1 MVDIVGRGMADVAS
15 ARGLHVVQEVGARLP
30 LTARY
35 AVLGLIERNHREVLQ
50 LSAGDAYAKAEQM
63 LPELCHEA
71 TEYVLLYAEA
81 SVRTLVGFSAAREV
95 EEETL
100 LVRYLL
106 ELQIDPDHRRKGLG
120 RALVQDARRAAEAAG
135 ACGLMLTCNTRNSRA
150 LRFYATLGFVT
161 SPTSPSLCAPASC
174 AASSDDGNRYEILA
188 LIWGEGAFAR
198 LAARGIEALQ
208 HHNARVDERSAEKRA
223 LLSIA
228 ADDDDVFEE
237 PPAKERRHTHSPLR
251 KEDESVHELD

>member
-1 MVDIVGRGMADVAS
+1 MADIAS
-15 ARGLHVVQEVGARLP
+15 ASGLHVVQEVGARLP

-81 SVRTLVGFSAAREV
+81 SARTLVGFSAAREV

-106 ELQIDPDHRRKGLG
+106 ELQIDPDHRNIDA
-120 RALVQDARRAAEAAG
+120 RALGGPLSRRRGELLRQPVRVVSCSPAIHATAERSGSTQPSASSHLRPHHHCAR
-135 ACGLMLTCNTRNSRA
+135 LPRA
-150 LRFYATLGFVT
+150 LHPPTMGTATRF
-161 SPTSPSLCAPASC
+161 
-174 AASSDDGNRYEILA
+174 
-188 LIWGEGAFAR
+188 
-198 LAARGIEALQ
+198 
-208 HHNARVDERSAEKRA
+208 
-223 LLSIA
+223 
-228 ADDDDVFEE
+228 
-237 PPAKERRHTHSPLR
+237 LR
-251 KEDESVHELD
+251 